1 MKRLMTAAP
10 TSIKALVAL
19 WPSHEEMAVDI
30 GAKPHQPRDWARRGR
45 ISAKYI
51 DAVVRAARK
60 RGYDRITHE
69 LIVRLNAGMPARR
82 AA

>member
-1 MKRLMTAAP
+1 MKRLMTVP
-10 TSIKALVAL
+10 NSIKALVAL
-19 WPSHEEMAVDI
+19 WPSYEEMAADI
-30 GAKPHQPRDWARRGR
+30 GARSHQPRDWARRGR
-45 ISAKYI
+45 IAAKYI

-60 RGYDRITHE
+60 RGFDRVNHE